1 MKMNNSIIRVLY
13 YAVVITFILGFFK
26 IAFAEEK
33 IIEIKESDFIFY
45 IQTIDKQKKNLKN
58 LQSLISEQNNLIE
71 NLISQNKLRK
81 ETDILNEEII
91 VSNYKKIIIQQTDTM
106 KYMDKRIELYRQEVF
121 QLESKGTRN
130 RIEKLSSVATDTGTG
145 CLTGS
150 LFAGVGIVPG
160 CAIGFVTGLTK
171 AFFSDLI

>member
-1 MKMNNSIIRVLY
+1 MKMNNSIIRVFY

-58 LQSLISEQNNLIE
+58 LQSLVSEQNNLIE

-81 ETDILNEEII
+81 ETDILNEEI
-91 VSNYKKIIIQQTDTM
+91 KKV
-106 KYMDKRIELYRQEVF
+106 LN
-121 QLESKGTRN
+121 L
-130 RIEKLSSVATDTGTG
+130 
-145 CLTGS
+145 
-150 LFAGVGIVPG
+150 
-160 CAIGFVTGLTK
+160 
-171 AFFSDLI
+171 